1 MIVITLFRGL
11 FFIFHKFKIQKKRKG
26 VDLAYI
32 KKSS

>member
-1 MIVITLFRGL
+1 MIIKSFIGL
-11 FFIFHKFKIQKKRKG
+11 FYIFHKSKTLAKRKG